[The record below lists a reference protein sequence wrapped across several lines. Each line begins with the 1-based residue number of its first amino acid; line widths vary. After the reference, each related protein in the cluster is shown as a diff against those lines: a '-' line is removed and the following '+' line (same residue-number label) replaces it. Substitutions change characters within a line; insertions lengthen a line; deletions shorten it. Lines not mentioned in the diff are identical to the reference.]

1 MATAA
6 DLLKEVAE
14 GALRG
19 NIQLKDVEH
28 ILGNETFTSDML
40 ATISNG
46 VGSSGN
52 MYPYDIQKW
61 YNSLYTNII
70 ILAAWSILVY
80 NVIKIGKSL
89 LRSDC
94 VRSVV
99 KMGAPCR
106 VSVHSSCTLVYR
118 HTQHNSRKFH
128 QWIAC
133 MEAASV
139 VHRAHEIWIL
149 YKPPTCSQEVER
161 RWPSL
166 IKIPGVITNWF
177 PY

>member
-14 GALRG
+14 GALRR

-52 MYPYDIQKW
+52 MHIQKW

-70 ILAAWSILVY
+70 ILAAGTILVY

-89 LRSDC
+89 LRSDY

-99 KMGAPCR
+99 KMGAP
-106 VSVHSSCTLVYR
+106 
-118 HTQHNSRKFH
+118 
-128 QWIAC
+128 
-133 MEAASV
+133 E
-139 VHRAHEIWIL
+139 
-149 YKPPTCSQEVER
+149 
-161 RWPSL
+161 
-166 IKIPGVITNWF
+166 
-177 PY
+177 

>member
-52 MYPYDIQKW
+52 MHSYDIQKW
-61 YNSLYTNII
+61 NNSLYTNII

-89 LRSDC
+89 LRSDY

-99 KMGAPCR
+99 KMGAP
-106 VSVHSSCTLVYR
+106 
-118 HTQHNSRKFH
+118 
-128 QWIAC
+128 
-133 MEAASV
+133 E
-139 VHRAHEIWIL
+139 
-149 YKPPTCSQEVER
+149 
-161 RWPSL
+161 
-166 IKIPGVITNWF
+166 
-177 PY
+177 